1 MAQRPP
7 PCRGPLL
14 CQTNPPPNPVCTRKP
29 CLPNQSFADPVL
41 YGRPRPCRTKS
52 ESQASTSQ
60 LRSARQRLGHYQDKQ
75 RQGTRWALARPNGAK
90 ARAGRSQGSP
100 PGQTPATTPPAD
112 RCQGTRRTPIRPNGA
127 MANAGR
133 SQDSPPGQAPATT
146 PPGRQ
151 TPGQAQDT
159 HQTKRCRGK
168 RKALARTSARR
179 SLDQA
184 APGQAQDTLQGKHPP
199 GQAPATT
206 PPADRYQST
215 RWALARPSGA
225 RTSNARP
232 SGAKVYKPKSPASM
246 ETGDF
251 SCRDPELLV
260 AVL

>member
-1 MAQRPP
+1 MA
-7 PCRGPLL
+7 
-14 CQTNPPPNPVCTRKP
+14 N
-29 CLPNQSFADPVL
+29 
-41 YGRPRPCRTKS
+41 
-52 ESQASTSQ
+52 
-60 LRSARQRLGHYQDKQ
+60 
-75 RQGTRWALARPNGAK
+75 
-90 ARAGRSQGSP
+90 AGRSQDSP
-100 PGQTPATTPPAD
+100 PGQTPATTPPAG

-184 APGQAQDTLQGKHPP
+184 APEQSQGTPPRQSQDTHRGQLPPNKPIRTSSARPSSAGANARHPTKAIARHPP
-199 GQAPATT
+199 GQAPAKQTHQDKQRQT
-206 PPADRYQST
+206 KQR
-215 RWALARPSGA
+215 
-225 RTSNARP
+225 
-232 SGAKVYKPKSPASM
+232 KVYKPKSPASM

-251 SCRDPELLV
+251 SCRDSELLV